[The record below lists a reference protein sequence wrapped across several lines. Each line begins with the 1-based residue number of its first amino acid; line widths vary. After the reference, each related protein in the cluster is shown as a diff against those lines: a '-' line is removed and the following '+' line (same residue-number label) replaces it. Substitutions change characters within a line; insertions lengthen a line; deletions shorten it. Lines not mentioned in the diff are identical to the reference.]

1 MTAQKQVSVDLGC
14 CVSIVSPLAW
24 KSINLSLHVP
34 GWLAGWLAGCAGYLG
49 PTGWL
54 AGLRLAGLLAGL
66 QAAWLAGR
74 LAFCPAGLLAGWLA
88 GWLARWLAF
97 PIGRTFEI
105 SRREQEL
112 DQNGPKLIKPSPLGP
127 GWARNP

>member
-1 MTAQKQVSVDLGC
+1 MCQA
-14 CVSIVSPLAW
+14 
-24 KSINLSLHVP
+24 
-34 GWLAGWLAGCAGYLG
+34 GWLAGWLAVLATWARLG
-49 PTGWL
+49 GWL
-54 AGLRLAGLLAGL
+54 AYGLLAGL

-127 GWARNP
+127 GWARHPEIPPIFSPTCRIFFLSLF